1 MRLAIT
7 GASGLIGTALTES
20 LRGDGHE
27 VIRLVRREPA
37 KNDEVRWDPKAGEVD
52 LGGLAGVDTIIHLAG
67 AGVAD
72 HRWTDAYKSQ
82 IRDSRVLGTQTIAR
96 AASDLG
102 VASLISGS
110 AIGYYGDRGD
120 ERLTEDST
128 KGFGFLS
135 DVVADWEAAASP
147 AQSAGVRVA
156 FARTGLVVSDKGGA
170 WKRMLPLFKAGA
182 GGRLGSGN
190 QYWAFISLAD
200 EVKALR
206 FLIDNDSL
214 SGPVNLT
221 APEPVTN
228 RVATEVLASELHR
241 PAFAA
246 VPAFALKMTLGGF
259 SSDVLGS
266 TRAIPTRLSEAG
278 FIWEEPTMQDA
289 VAAII

>member
-1 MRLAIT
+1 MT

-20 LRGDGHE
+20 LRGDEHE
-27 VIRLVRREPA
+27 VIRLVRREPT

-52 LGGLAGVDTIIHLAG
+52 LGGLTGVDTIIHLAG

-72 HRWTDAYKSQ
+72 HRWTDAYKGQ
-82 IRDSRVLGTQTIAR
+82 IRDSRVFGTQTIAR

-120 ERLTEDST
+120 ERLTEDSA

-135 DVVADWEAAASP
+135 DVVADWEAAAAP
-147 AQSAGVRVA
+147 AQSAGVRVV

-206 FLIDNDSL
+206 FLVDNDSL

-278 FIWEEPTMQDA
+278 FVWEEPTMQDA

>member
-1 MRLAIT
+1 MRIAIT
-7 GASGLIGTALTES
+7 GASGLIGSALTES
-20 LRGDGHE
+20 LTNDGHH
-27 VIRLVRREPA
+27 VLRLVRRQPTSH
-37 KNDEVRWDPKAGEVD
+37 DEVRWDPKAGDID
-52 LGGLAGVDTIIHLAG
+52 LPGLAGTESIVHLAG
-67 AGVAD
+67 AGVGD
-72 HRWTDAYKSQ
+72 HRWTDDYKRE
-82 IRDSRVLGTQTIAR
+82 IHDSRVLGTQTIAR
-96 AASDLG
+96 AAAELG

-120 ERLTEDST
+120 EKLTEEST
-128 KGFGFLS
+128 KGYGFLS
-135 DVVADWEAAASP
+135 DVVADWEAAADS
-147 AQSAGVRVA
+147 ARLAGVRVTY
-156 FARTGLVVSDKGGA
+156 ARTGLVVSSEGGA
-170 WKRMLPLFKAGA
+170 WKRMLPLFKAGV

-206 FLIDNDSL
+206 FLIDNDSI

-228 RVATEVLASELHR
+228 RTATEVLASELHR

-246 VPAFALKMTLGGF
+246 VPAFALKIALGEF

-266 TRAIPTRLSEAG
+266 TRAMPTRLAQAN
-278 FIWEEPTMQDA
+278 FAWDDPTMHDA

>member
-1 MRLAIT
+1 
-7 GASGLIGTALTES
+7 
-20 LRGDGHE
+20 
-27 VIRLVRREPA
+27 
-37 KNDEVRWDPKAGEVD
+37 
-52 LGGLAGVDTIIHLAG
+52 
-67 AGVAD
+67 
-72 HRWTDAYKSQ
+72 
-82 IRDSRVLGTQTIAR
+82 
-96 AASDLG
+96 
-102 VASLISGS
+102 
-110 AIGYYGDRGD
+110 
-120 ERLTEDST
+120 
-128 KGFGFLS
+128 
-135 DVVADWEAAASP
+135 
-147 AQSAGVRVA
+147 
-156 FARTGLVVSDKGGA
+156 
-170 WKRMLPLFKAGA
+170 MLPLFKAGA

-206 FLIDNDSL
+206 FLVDNDSL

-278 FIWEEPTMQDA
+278 FVWEEPTMQDA

>member
-1 MRLAIT
+1 MRLAMT

-20 LRGDGHE
+20 LRGDEHE
-27 VIRLVRREPA
+27 VIRLVRREPT

-52 LGGLAGVDTIIHLAG
+52 LGGLTGVDTIIHLAG

-72 HRWTDAYKSQ
+72 HRWTDAYKGQ
-82 IRDSRVLGTQTIAR
+82 IRDSRVFGTQTIAR

-120 ERLTEDST
+120 ERLTEDSA

-135 DVVADWEAAASP
+135 DVVADWEAAAAP

-206 FLIDNDSL
+206 FLVDNDSL

-278 FIWEEPTMQDA
+278 FVWEEPTMQDA

>member
-1 MRLAIT
+1 MT

-20 LRGDGHE
+20 LRGDEHE
-27 VIRLVRREPA
+27 VIRLVRREPT

-52 LGGLAGVDTIIHLAG
+52 LGGLTGVDTIIHLAG

-72 HRWTDAYKSQ
+72 HRWTDAYKGQ
-82 IRDSRVLGTQTIAR
+82 IRDSRVFGTQTIAR

-120 ERLTEDST
+120 ERLTEDSA

-135 DVVADWEAAASP
+135 DVVADWEAAAAP

-206 FLIDNDSL
+206 FLVDNDSL

-278 FIWEEPTMQDA
+278 FVWEEPTMQDA

>member
-1 MRLAIT
+1 
-7 GASGLIGTALTES
+7 
-20 LRGDGHE
+20 
-27 VIRLVRREPA
+27 
-37 KNDEVRWDPKAGEVD
+37 
-52 LGGLAGVDTIIHLAG
+52 
-67 AGVAD
+67 VAD
-72 HRWTDAYKSQ
+72 HRWTDAYKGQ

-120 ERLTEDST
+120 ERLTEDSA

>member
-1 MRLAIT
+1 MRLAMT

-20 LRGDGHE
+20 LRGDEHE
-27 VIRLVRREPA
+27 VIRLVRREPT

-52 LGGLAGVDTIIHLAG
+52 LGGLTGVETIIHLAG

-72 HRWTDAYKSQ
+72 HRWTDAYKGQ
-82 IRDSRVLGTQTIAR
+82 IRDSRVFGTQTIAR

-120 ERLTEDST
+120 ERLTEDSA

-135 DVVADWEAAASP
+135 DVVADWEAAAAP

-206 FLIDNDSL
+206 FLVDNDSL

-278 FIWEEPTMQDA
+278 FVWEEPTMQDA